1 MQLRACKAIVQTRV
15 LSSFEDRRE
24 GGMSETGK
32 IFKGHPHS
40 DDDAALATEVPLDEG
55 MPEINPAKICF
66 VIVKARELGS
76 EDLGI
81 EPDASN
87 ESDDRFTSILT
98 DAGRQSVEAELRAFI
113 NALDEDEQA
122 ALVAMM
128 WIGRGDYDAPDWVLA
143 VAEARARRSNP
154 VSDYL
159 LGTPLLPDYLEIAL
173 AEYGE
178 SCEVF
183 EMGRL

>member
-1 MQLRACKAIVQTRV
+1 MQPRACKAIDDARV
-15 LSSFEDRRE
+15 LSPFVHHRE
-24 GGMSETGK
+24 TGMSETGK
-32 IFKGHPHS
+32 SFKGHPDS
-40 DDDAALATEVPLDEG
+40 DEPAEATEVPLDEG

-76 EDLGI
+76 EDFGI
-81 EPDASN
+81 APDASN

-98 DAGRQSVEAELRAFI
+98 DAGGQSVEAELQAFI
-113 NALDEDEQA
+113 NAMDDDEQA

-128 WIGRGDYDAPDWVLA
+128 WIGRGDYDAPDWKLA
-143 VAEARARRSNP
+143 VAEARARRSHP

-159 LGTPLLPDYLEIAL
+159 LGTPLLADYLEIAL